1 MSDDKTNRGKNNP
14 ASAGGKRPYA
24 TLDLK
29 ATELRVTPIT
39 EKGTTPESV
48 PLPLPASAYAS
59 PKSAVNDAPRAEAKS
74 SAAGQTRADSTTA
87 SAKQPDRVEVRKGG
101 GFFSHLA
108 AGVVGGLLTLAGA
121 HVLLPELGIGDGND
135 RLTGDT
141 AAIAARIDAI
151 EKSANPGAASET
163 SARAVAVLE
172 NRVAELEAVAKT
184 IPQLTESQKQLVAET
199 KATLA
204 AASSD
209 DGSPQFVT
217 RLAKVEEQMKALTD
231 AGANDPNA
239 GRVEQLAALTG
250 KVADLETALAT
261 KLNELRQSVAQD
273 VEGRVAAATAASEAA
288 RAGTQRVDRDVAGV
302 KNSAI
307 DLENRIGALNT
318 EVAKVASQVKL
329 ADERGAQLKSA
340 VDDLAAR
347 SVKQADI
354 AAAIAPLSSKVEATE
369 NDIRGVM
376 KSEDERR
383 ANGQRVVLA
392 LQLQNLKRALERGG
406 DFSAELADVKA
417 HTAGKVDLAA
427 LEKVEITGVPSI
439 ATLNNNFRE
448 TANAAL
454 DAEVEPQDGG
464 VVDKLWAGARSIVR
478 VRKVDHAPDDKST
491 EAIIGRMETALRQE
505 RLADVLL
512 EAKALPPKALEAAR
526 PFLDRV
532 AARVSVD
539 EAVAKLDEQ
548 LKASL
553 ADGGSASESKQNP

>member
-1 MSDDKTNRGKNNP
+1 MSDDKTNRGKNDP
-14 ASAGGKRPYA
+14 SSAGGKRPYA

-29 ATELRVTPIT
+29 ATELRVTPIAD
-39 EKGTTPESV
+39 KAVAPESV
-48 PLPLPASAYAS
+48 PRPAPASAYATGDADVGDTRTVGAK
-59 PKSAVNDAPRAEAKS
+59 PSA
-74 SAAGQTRADSTTA
+74 SAASGSAQSAT
-87 SAKQPDRVEVRKGG
+87 AKQADRKEVRKSG

-108 AGVVGGLLTLAGA
+108 AGIVGGVLTLVGA
-121 HVLLPELGIGDGND
+121 HALLPELNINNGND
-135 RLTGDT
+135 RLAGDT

-151 EKSANPGAASET
+151 EKSANQGAASDAST
-163 SARAVAVLE
+163 KVITALE
-172 NRVAELEAVAKT
+172 NRLSELEAVAKA

-217 RLAKVEEQMKALTD
+217 RLAKVEDQMKALTD

-250 KVADLETALAT
+250 KVADLETALGT

-273 VEGRVAAATAASEAA
+273 VESRVVAATEASEAA
-288 RAGTQRVDRDVAGV
+288 RAGTQRVDRDVTSV

-307 DLENRIGALNT
+307 DLDNRIGALNT
-318 EVAKVASQVKL
+318 EVAKVASQAKL

-340 VDDLAAR
+340 IDDLAAK

-354 AAAIAPLSSKVEATE
+354 AAAVAPISAKIEAAET
-369 NDIRGVM
+369 DIRGVM
-376 KSEDERR
+376 KAEDERR
-383 ANGQRVVLA
+383 TNGQRVVLA

-406 DFSAELADVKA
+406 EFSAELADVKA
-417 HTAGKVDLAA
+417 HTSGKVDLTA
-427 LEKVEITGVPSI
+427 LEKVEGMGVPSI
-439 ATLNNNFRE
+439 AKLNQDFRG

-454 DAEVEPQDGG
+454 DAEVEPQEGG

-478 VRKVDHAPDDKST
+478 VRKVDHAPDDKSA
-491 EAIIGRMETALRQE
+491 EAIIGRMETALKQE
-505 RLADVLL
+505 RLSDVLL
-512 EAKALPPKALEAAR
+512 EAKALPPKAMEAAR

-553 ADGGSASESKQNP
+553 AEGRSEPQDRTP